1 MDSGKNFNIET
12 AYNSISAEYHGNQ
25 LQLRNGDNALQS
37 VIDLQYP
44 FRLSL
49 KNLQHLIAILL
60 FTPQPRRILMLGTAA
75 GSLLQF
81 LRYHYPQS
89 EITAVDIDV
98 ELIETLKSRDILPIA
113 DSTLTYVYNDAR
125 HYVEHC
131 RQSFD
136 LVLVDVFDG
145 SQSPAWLLE
154 KRFNDK
160 LLRLL
165 SDHGAVACNLL
176 IESDHLFT
184 RYYRD
189 LRLIYDRQTLCM
201 SVEGL
206 ENTIAYGFNSLVPKQ
221 DMTWYMQRAQEM
233 SKLHAIDY
241 MAVLSVIYT
250 TNPAG
255 EGPL

>member
-1 MDSGKNFNIET
+1 MDSEENFNIKT
-12 AYNSISAEYHGNQ
+12 AYNTISAEYHGRQ
-25 LQLRNGDNALQS
+25 LQLRSGDKALQS
-37 VIDLQYP
+37 VIDLKYP

-49 KNLQHLIAILL
+49 KNLQHLVAILL
-60 FTPQPRRILMLGTAA
+60 FIPQPLRILMLGTAA
-75 GSLLQF
+75 GSLLHF
-81 LRYHYPQS
+81 LRHHYPQA

-98 ELIETLKSRDILPIA
+98 ELIETLKSRDILPTA
-113 DSTLTYVYNDAR
+113 DSTLTYVYDDAR

-131 RQSFD
+131 QQNFD
-136 LVLVDVFDG
+136 LVLVDIFDG
-145 SQSPAWLLE
+145 SQSPPWLLE
-154 KRFNDK
+154 KLFSNK

-184 RYYRD
+184 RYYRN
-189 LRLIYDRQTLCM
+189 LRLVCDRQTLCM

-206 ENTIAYGFNSLVPKQ
+206 ENTIVYGFNSQVPKQ

-241 MAVLSVIYT
+241 MEVLSVIYT
-250 TNPAG
+250 TNPTG
-255 EGPL
+255 DGPL